1 MIRTV
6 GVYAK
11 KNHAAAPRLVDEI
24 CLQLQAAGVGFLLE
38 PWLAEALNHEVVV
51 NEKDI
56 PGRVELIVVLGGDG
70 TLISVARQVNGLEVP
85 ILGVNLGSLG
95 FLTEITRA
103 ELTDVLAAVL
113 AGNYAVSSR
122 MMLDVAIL
130 RGGQLVE
137 SHTLLNDAVINKG
150 TLARIIDMETRVDG
164 DYLTTFKADGL
175 VVSTPTGSTGYNL
188 AAGGPIIYPGIN
200 SLVLAPICPHML
212 TNRPLI
218 VSSRSTISVDIS
230 FADDVVYFTGDGQVG
245 TSLQPGDRIE
255 ICRSEAR
262 TLLIKSPHRDYFEI
276 LRTKLSWGER

>member
-6 GVYAK
+6 GIYAK
-11 KNHAAAPRLVDEI
+11 KNHPAAPQLVDEI
-24 CLQLQAAGVGFLLE
+24 CQQLQAAGVAFLLE
-38 PWLAEALNHEVVV
+38 PWLAETLKPNTPVD
-51 NEKDI
+51 EKDI
-56 PGRVELIVVLGGDG
+56 PRQVELILVLGGDG
-70 TLISVARQVNGLEVP
+70 TLISVARKVNGLEVP

-103 ELTDVLAAVL
+103 ELPDLLTAVL
-113 AGNYAVSSR
+113 AGNYAISSR
-122 MMLDVAIL
+122 MMLDVTIL
-130 RGGQLVE
+130 RSGQRVE
-137 SHTLLNDAVINKG
+137 CHTLLNDAVINKG

-164 DYLTTFKADGL
+164 EYLTTFKADGL

-200 SLVLAPICPHML
+200 SLVITPICPHML

-218 VSSRSTISVDIS
+218 VSSRATISVDIN

-245 TSLQPGDRIE
+245 ASLRPGDRIE
-255 ICRSEAR
+255 ICRSKAR

>member
-6 GVYAK
+6 GIYAK
-11 KNHAAAPRLVDEI
+11 KNHAEAPQLVDDI
-24 CLQLQAAGVGFLLE
+24 CQQLQAAGVGFLLQ
-38 PWLAEALNHEVVV
+38 PWLAEVLNPGASANEV
-51 NEKDI
+51 DI
-56 PGRVELIVVLGGDG
+56 PGQVELIVVLGGDG
-70 TLISVARQVNGLEVP
+70 TLISVARQVNGRDVP

-103 ELTDVLAAVL
+103 ELTDVLATVL
-113 AGNYAVSSR
+113 AGNYALSSR
-122 MMLDVAIL
+122 MMLDVAIV
-130 RGGQLVE
+130 RNGQRVE
-137 SHTLLNDAVINKG
+137 NHTLLNDAVINKG

-164 DYLTTFKADGL
+164 EYLTTFKADGL

-218 VSSRSTISVDIS
+218 VSSRSTISVDIN

-245 TSLQPGDRIE
+245 ASLQPGDRIE